1 MFKRNKPSAPP
12 DRPVYGPSVPI
23 TTEPVYSP
31 AAKADPALDPFP
43 EAVPPAKQKTVAA
56 PTVASPKRLL

>member
-1 MFKRNKPSAPP
+1 M
-12 DRPVYGPSVPI
+12 YGPNVPI